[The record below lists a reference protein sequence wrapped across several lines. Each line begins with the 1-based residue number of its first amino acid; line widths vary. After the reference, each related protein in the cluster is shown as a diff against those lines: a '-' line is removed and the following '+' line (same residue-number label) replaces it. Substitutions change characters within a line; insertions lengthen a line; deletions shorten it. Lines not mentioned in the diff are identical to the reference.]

1 MSAQEAGRHAPLPV
15 AQGIPPHVIVLM
27 GVSGSGKTSVAEGLH
42 NLLGWPYQEG
52 DYLHPQANVDKMSA
66 GIPLTDEDRLPWLE
80 RCHAW
85 IAERLADGGGGI
97 LTCSALK
104 RSYRDILRQGSH
116 RVTFIY
122 LEVSRPILEA
132 RLSRRQG
139 HYMPPTLLPSQLA
152 TLEVPT
158 PDEHA
163 LVVECEGPPAEV
175 IARVLTEIRYH
186 IDRQG
191 RA

>member
-1 MSAQEAGRHAPLPV
+1 MSAPEQERHPPLPV
-15 AQGIPPHVIVLM
+15 AEGIPPHVIVLM

-42 NLLGWPYQEG
+42 NLLGWPFQEG
-52 DYLHPQANVDKMSA
+52 DLLHPKANVDKMAA
-66 GIPLTDEDRLPWLE
+66 GIPLTDEDRLPWLGL
-80 RCHAW
+80 CHAW

-104 RSYRDILRQGSH
+104 RSYRDILRGESR

-122 LEVSRPILEA
+122 LDVPKTVLET
-132 RLSRRQG
+132 RLARRQG
-139 HYMPPTLLPSQLA
+139 HYMPPSLLPSQLA

-163 LVVECEGPPAEV
+163 LIVECEGPPAEV
-175 IARVLTEIRYH
+175 IARVLSEIRYH
-186 IDRQG
+186 IG
-191 RA
+191 RLGQA

>member
-1 MSAQEAGRHAPLPV
+1 MSAPETERQAPLPV
-15 AQGIPPHVIVLM
+15 AEGIPPHVIVLM

-52 DYLHPQANVDKMSA
+52 DNLHPQPNVDKMAA
-66 GIPLTDEDRLPWLE
+66 GIPLTDEDRLPWLAL
-80 RCHAW
+80 CHAW
-85 IAERLADGGGGI
+85 IMERLADGGGGI

-104 RSYRDILRQGSH
+104 HSYRDILRQGSD

-122 LEVSRPILEA
+122 LDVAKSVLET
-132 RLSRRQG
+132 RLAHRQG

-152 TLEVPT
+152 ALEVPT

-163 LVVECEGPPAEV
+163 LTVECEGPPAEV

-186 IDRQG
+186 LDR
-191 RA
+191 RRTS

>member
-1 MSAQEAGRHAPLPV
+1 MSAAGEGHHAPLPV
-15 AQGIPPHVIVLM
+15 AEGIPPHVIVLM

-52 DYLHPQANVDKMSA
+52 DLLHPQANIDKMQA
-66 GIPLTDEDRLPWLE
+66 GIPLTDEDRQPWLE

-85 IAERLADGGGGI
+85 IAQRLTTGGGGI

-104 RSYRDILRQGSH
+104 RSYRDILRQGSQK
-116 RVTFIY
+116 VVFVY
-122 LEVSRPILEA
+122 LEVPKAILEV

-139 HYMPPTLLPSQLA
+139 HYMSPTLLPSQLA
-152 TLEVPT
+152 TLEEPT

-163 LVVECEGPPAEV
+163 LVVDCEGPPAEV
-175 IARVLTEIRYH
+175 IARVLSQIRYSLL
-186 IDRQG
+186 DR
-191 RA
+191 

>member
-1 MSAQEAGRHAPLPV
+1 MSTPEAGRHTPLPV
-15 AQGIPPHVIVLM
+15 AAGIPPHVIVLM

-52 DYLHPQANVDKMSA
+52 DQLHPQANIDKMAA
-66 GIPLTDEDRLPWLE
+66 GIPLTDADRLPWLE
-80 RCHAW
+80 LCHDW
-85 IAERLADGGGGI
+85 IVQRLADGGGGI

-104 RSYRDILRQGSH
+104 RSYRDILRQGSQH
-116 RVTFIY
+116 VRFVY
-122 LEVSRPILEA
+122 LDASKSLLEA

-152 TLEVPT
+152 TLEEPT

-163 LVVECEGPPAEV
+163 LVIECEGPPAEV
-175 IARVLTEIRYH
+175 IARVLSEIRYH
-186 IDRQG
+186 LDR
-191 RA
+191 